1 MTIYRNFDYYG
12 CFLPMRIYKNDLLI
26 GKLTITKNNFELNDI
41 HKGDKLKCSFGR
53 TQIETEYN
61 EENSF
66 IIEGKLFSKILF
78 LICFISLA
86 VLWLFKPANEV
97 IETILEL
104 PFLMLLIY
112 LVYYYVFNPKKYLYI
127 KKY

>member
-1 MTIYRNFDYYG
+1 
-12 CFLPMRIYKNDLLI
+12 MRIYKNDLLI